1 MDVTQ
6 AVMARRSI
14 RAFSQ
19 EPVPKEKL
27 EEIMGAA
34 LRAPSWGNTQP
45 WGFAVV
51 GGTALDRIR
60 EECVEMT
67 RQGVPPRPEV
77 AMPSSWNDAE
87 TSRYKAL
94 GRDLFE
100 VLGIR
105 REDAERRRAYYLD
118 VARLFGAPAAIY
130 LHLAKGFNP
139 YALMDAGIVLQTIA
153 LLAVGQGLGTCYLA
167 MSVIYPEVVRRHAEI
182 PPDRVLVMGLGIGHP
197 IPDHPANLFRSPR
210 GKASEFVRWIGFE

>member
-14 RAFSQ
+14 RAFSK

-27 EEIMGAA
+27 EKIMEAA

-45 WGFAVV
+45 WGFSIV
-51 GGTALDRIR
+51 GGGALDRIR

-67 RQGVPPRPEV
+67 RQGVPPRPELT
-77 AMPSSWNDAE
+77 MPSSWSEAE
-87 TSRYKAL
+87 SSRYKAL

-100 VLGIR
+100 VLGIK
-105 REDAERRRAYYLD
+105 REDAERRKAYYLD

-139 YALMDAGIVLQTIA
+139 YALMDAGIVLQTIT

-182 PPDRVLVMGLGIGHP
+182 PQERVLVMGLGIGHP

-210 GKASEFVRWIGFE
+210 GAASEFMRWIGFD